1 MVANNGFQKPFSIEK
16 EHWRADPYD
25 NQLGEI
31 ETADRGLKFQ
41 EYTRSKQVVLHE
53 EIEEA

>member
-1 MVANNGFQKPFSIEK
+1 MVANNGFQKPFPIEK

-31 ETADRGLKFQ
+31 ETAERGLKFQ
-41 EYTRSKQVVLHE
+41 EYTRSKEILLHE
-53 EIEEA
+53 ELK